1 MFIEE
6 IEENDWNI
14 KPNDNNDYR
23 KYKSIESYHLHN
35 WYDKLN
41 EITFNT
47 YIYESID
54 DIPEV
59 LPFKKCMIRYEN
71 KSPKDSEFWGPVEKK
86 EELINVFYTSLRCKT
101 NKGKYICIRE
111 WIDLQQ
117 NEYRCFWNNGLVAV
131 SSESDNE
138 PPIEKI
144 LTYIN
149 SIKNK
154 IFYNRCVFDIG
165 ELLDRFELCFIE
177 FNSWETNS
185 GGHRFDWI
193 NDTEILY
200 QSNNIQNIT
209 FRWKNGENIIS
220 DNLIKKH
227 NIDIK
232 TDINTNTNTNFDI
245 NMYEIIKP
253 SEPSNY
259 LVTDKYIYL
268 TNDIWLGRYD
278 LKLNSINWKR
288 GQFRFGYLQ
297 ICNDGCIFDGTNY
310 YYYDLTPKKTRSQI
324 IKVYNSETMPN
335 VNNGETMPNVNNG
348 ETMLNVNNGETML
361 NVNNGETIANNTKTK
376 YKYAIKLKHK
386 VTGEIHYLRMLD
398 NCELVLCK

>member
-35 WYDKLN
+35 WYDKIN
-41 EITFNT
+41 DITFNT
-47 YIYESID
+47 HIYESFD
-54 DIPEV
+54 DIPDI
-59 LPFKKCMIRYEN
+59 LPFKKCMVRYEN
-71 KSPKDSEFWGPVEKK
+71 KSPKDSELWGPVTTKK
-86 EELINVFYTSLRCKT
+86 ELINVFYTSLRCKT
-101 NKGKYICIRE
+101 NKGKYICVRE
-111 WIDLQQ
+111 WVDLNE

-131 SSESDNE
+131 SSESECE

-144 LTYIN
+144 LNYIN

-165 ELLDRFELCFIE
+165 ELLDTSELCFIE

-185 GGHRFDWI
+185 GGHRFDWT

-200 QSNNIQNIT
+200 QLNNIQNIT
-209 FRWKNGENIIS
+209 FRWKNGEKIVA
-220 DNLIKKH
+220 DNLINKYDTYANVNSDS
-227 NIDIK
+227 NIDI
-232 TDINTNTNTNFDI
+232 D
-245 NMYEIIKP
+245 MYEIIKP

-259 LVTDKYIYL
+259 LITDKYVYI
-268 TNDIWLGRYD
+268 TNDIWLGRFD
-278 LKLNSINWKR
+278 LKLNPINWKR
-288 GQFRFGYLQ
+288 GQFRFGYLHH
-297 ICNDGCIFDGTNY
+297 CNDGCIFDGTNY

-324 IKVYNSETMPN
+324 TI
-335 VNNGETMPNVNNG
+335 
-348 ETMLNVNNGETML
+348 LN
-361 NVNNGETIANNTKTK
+361 ANNSTDTYDENCKTK

-386 VTGEIHYLRMLD
+386 ITKEIYYLRMLD
-398 NCELVLCK
+398 DCKLVLIQ